1 MYIYNNV
8 YDRNRY
14 ILFCDDKIN
23 LFLLEEIL
31 NQLIN
36 LNNLHEMKQNR
47 IYLLRYIIVYMFILR
62 LDFVEKNI
70 IITIDFHTLLQ
81 YRLLKIICKNY

>member
-1 MYIYNNV
+1 MYIYNNI

-31 NQLIN
+31 NQLII

-62 LDFVEKNI
+62 LDFVEKNNI
-70 IITIDFHTLLQ
+70 IIIDFHTLLH
-81 YRLLKIICKNY
+81 